1 MTDKVEELLTRVS
14 ALEAA
19 VGIGHNGGPQLDDEV
34 PPANDVRLSKNAT
47 AKRYSVSP
55 RTIER
60 MRTDPT
66 LGFPQPDII
75 NGRWW
80 FWLSKLQAFDRMRA
94 RMPLKPRQPLQLKQT
109 SKPIH
114 KPGRRARAHHE

>member
-60 MRTDPT
+60 TCLVTVCCMVA
-66 LGFPQPDII
+66 LG
-75 NGRWW
+75 G
-80 FWLSKLQAFDRMRA
+80 SG
-94 RMPLKPRQPLQLKQT
+94 
-109 SKPIH
+109 H
-114 KPGRRARAHHE
+114 